1 MDISRQKDLGYI
13 VNIESAVNFDV
24 DFHLDSGDIDHK
36 AFYLEYTY
44 TDDNDGQYEVGRAY
58 RVRLKGIAIRRDIS
72 QKNKRLLSQ
81 AANELKNII
90 NRSGGFV
97 RYKIDGID
105 VFNRIIATFYDP
117 VTGECLNNLLLQP
130 KYSSVFRMYQ
140 KIS

>member
-1 MDISRQKDLGYI
+1 MDADDKVDLGFV

-24 DFHLDSGDIDHK
+24 DFHLDSGEINSK

-44 TDDNDGQYEVGRAY
+44 TDDGSYEIGRAY

-81 AANELKNII
+81 AATELKNII
-90 NRSGGFV
+90 NRSGGFL
-97 RYKIDGID
+97 RYRIDGID

-117 VTGECLNNLLLQP
+117 ITNQCLNDLLLQP
-130 KYSSVFRMYQ
+130 KYGPVFRVYHNNAGR
-140 KIS
+140 